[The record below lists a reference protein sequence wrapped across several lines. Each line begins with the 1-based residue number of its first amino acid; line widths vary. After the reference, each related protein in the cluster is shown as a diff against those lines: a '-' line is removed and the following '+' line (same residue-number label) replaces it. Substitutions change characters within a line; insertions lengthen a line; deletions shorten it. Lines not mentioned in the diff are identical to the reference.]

1 MNTEILIA
9 GAGPTGLTLAL
20 RLARMG
26 VAFRIIEASSGPGQ
40 ASRAMVV
47 QARTLEFYQ
56 QLGLADELIE
66 RGIRIDSIHYS
77 EEGRDIASLSWGDA
91 GKDLTPY
98 PFVLSFPQD
107 DHEHFLVEQL
117 KKLGVEVEWGVA
129 LQRFEQQ
136 AEHVVATLSRG
147 GVEEVCQARYL
158 CGCEGARSVVRKQL
172 QVGFP
177 GGTYNQLFYVA
188 DVALE
193 GPASTNVYL
202 HAGKH
207 NMVLMAP
214 VRSSGMQRLIGI
226 VPPELDGHEGLTFE
240 DLRPGAEAMLGV
252 TVGKA
257 NWLSTYRVHH
267 RVAEHFRVGRA
278 FLLGDAGHLHS
289 PAGGQGMNTGI
300 GDAVNLA
307 WKLADVIQ
315 GRAPETLLDTY
326 ETERIAFARKLVETT
341 DKAFE
346 GMVGEGWRSKFLRN
360 WMLPHLAPVLSH
372 FNGFRKT
379 LFQTLSQ
386 TRIKYRDSTISEGHV
401 GDLHGGDRMPW
412 TGDNFGHAATLNWHV
427 QVFGEASA
435 DFEREA
441 GRAGIPVLGFPYS
454 ALAKSN
460 GVKAHVAYLV
470 RPDSHI
476 ALVMEHQDPDVLLG
490 FLQRHGLTLAQSG
503 AGVSSA

>member
-1 MNTEILIA
+1 MKSTDILIA
-9 GAGPTGLTLAL
+9 GAGPTGLSLAL

-26 VAFRIIEASSGPGQ
+26 VGFRIIDTNSGPGQ

-56 QLGLADELIE
+56 QLGLAEQMIE
-66 RGIRIDSIHYS
+66 RGIKIDSIHYS
-77 EEGRDIASLSWGDA
+77 EEGKDIASLHWGDA
-91 GKDLTPY
+91 GKDITPY

-117 KKLGVEVEWGVA
+117 RALGVEVERGVS
-129 LQRFEQQ
+129 LQRFEQHWD
-136 AEHVVATLSRG
+136 HVRVTLSRD
-147 GVEEVCQARYL
+147 GVEEVCEARYI
-158 CGCEGARSVVRKQL
+158 CGCEGAHSVVRKQL

-177 GGTYNQLFYVA
+177 GGTYSQLFYVA
-188 DVALE
+188 DVSVT
-193 GPASTNVYL
+193 GPPSTNVYL
-202 HAGKH
+202 HSAKH
-207 NMVLMAP
+207 NLVFMAP

-226 VPPELDGHEGLTFE
+226 VPPELEGHEGLTFE
-240 DLRPGAEAMLGV
+240 DLRPSVEAMLGI

-267 RVAEHFRVGRA
+267 RVAEHLRVNRA

-307 WKLADVIQ
+307 WKLADVVQ
-315 GRAPETLLDTY
+315 GRASEDLLDTY
-326 ETERIAFARKLVETT
+326 ETERIAFAHKLVETT

-360 WMLPHLAPVLSH
+360 WMMPHLAPALSH
-372 FNGFRKT
+372 LESFRRS

-386 TRIKYRDSTISEGHV
+386 TRIKYRDSAISEGHA

-412 TGDNFGHAATLNWHV
+412 TGDNFGHEFSLDWHV
-427 QVFGEASA
+427 QHFGETSA
-435 DFEREA
+435 DFAREA
-441 GRAGIPVLGFPYS
+441 ERLGLPVVNLPFTKRAKI
-454 ALAKSN
+454 N
-460 GVKAHVAYLV
+460 GVSERAVYLV
-470 RPDSHI
+470 RPDGHI
-476 ALVMEHQDPDVLLG
+476 ALVLAHQDPDALSG
-490 FLQRHGLTLAQSG
+490 FLSRIGLTLA
-503 AGVSSA
+503 

>member
-1 MNTEILIA
+1 MNTDILIA

-26 VAFRIIEASSGPGQ
+26 VAFRIIEANSGPGQ

-56 QLGLADELIE
+56 QLGLAEQLIE

-77 EEGRDIASLSWGDA
+77 EEGRDVASLSWGDA
-91 GKDLTPY
+91 GRDITPY

-117 KKLGVEVEWGVA
+117 AKLGVEVEWGVS
-129 LQRFEQQ
+129 LLRFEQQ
-136 AEHVVATLSRG
+136 TDRVEVTLSRG

-172 QVGFP
+172 QVEFP

-188 DVALE
+188 DVALA
-193 GPASTNVYL
+193 GPASTHVYL

-226 VPPELDGHEGLTFE
+226 VPPELEGHQGLTFE
-240 DLRPGAEAMLGV
+240 DLRSGAEAMLGV
-252 TVGKA
+252 RVGKA

-267 RVAEHFRVGRA
+267 RVAEHLRVGRA

-315 GRAPETLLDTY
+315 GRADEALLDTY

-346 GMVGEGWRSKFLRN
+346 GMVGEGWRSQFLRN

-372 FNGFRKT
+372 FDSFRKS

-386 TRIKYRDSTISEGHV
+386 TRIKYRDSAISEGHA
-401 GDLHGGDRMPW
+401 GELHGGDRMPW
-412 TGDNFGHAATLNWHV
+412 SGDNFAHQSSLSWHI
-427 QVFGEASA
+427 QIFGEANPQLQ
-435 DFEREA
+435 REA
-441 GRAGIPVLGFPYS
+441 QRLGVAVRTFAFTQRAKTNAIRQG
-454 ALAKSN
+454 A
-460 GVKAHVAYLV
+460 AYLV
-470 RPDSHI
+470 RPDGHI
-476 ALVMEHQDPDVLLG
+476 ALPMEHQDPSVLTA
-490 FLQRHGLTLAQSG
+490 FCKRNGLSLA
-503 AGVSSA
+503 

>member
-1 MNTEILIA
+1 MNTDILIA

-26 VAFRIIEASSGPGQ
+26 VRFRIIEASSGPGQ

-47 QARTLEFYQ
+47 QARTMEFYQ
-56 QLGLADELIE
+56 QLGLADDLIE

-91 GKDLTPY
+91 GKDITPY

-129 LQRFEQQ
+129 LERFEQ
-136 AEHVVATLSRG
+136 HPDGVDITLNRG
-147 GVEEVCQARYL
+147 GVEERCQARYL

-252 TVGKA
+252 KVGKA

-267 RVAEHFRVGRA
+267 RVAEHFHVGRA

-315 GRAPETLLDTY
+315 GRASESLLDTY

-360 WMLPHLAPVLSH
+360 WMLPHLAPLLSH
-372 FNGFRKT
+372 FDTFRKS

-386 TRIKYRDSTISEGHV
+386 TRIKYRDSAISEGHV

-412 TGDNFGHAATLNWHV
+412 TGDNFGHPSSLKWHL
-427 QVFGEASA
+427 QIFGETNP

-441 GRAGIPVLGFPYS
+441 DRLGLPVLELPMS
-454 ALAKSN
+454 SLAKSN
-460 GVKAHVAYLV
+460 GVKEKAAYLV

-476 ALVMEHQDPDVLLG
+476 ALPMEHQDCSVLSA
-490 FLQRHGLTLAQSG
+490 FLQRNDLKL
-503 AGVSSA
+503 V

>member
-1 MNTEILIA
+1 MNNDILIA

-20 RLARMG
+20 RLAHLG
-26 VAFRIIEASSGPGQ
+26 VRFRIIEASAGPGQ

-56 QLGLADELIE
+56 QLGLADKLIE
-66 RGIRIDSIHYS
+66 QGIKIDSIHYS

-91 GKDLTPY
+91 GKEITPY

-107 DHEHFLVEQL
+107 DHEHFLVGEL
-117 KKLGVEVEWGVA
+117 RKLGIEVEWGVA
-129 LQRFEQQ
+129 LKGFEQ
-136 AEHVVATLSRG
+136 HPDHISATVSRD
-147 GVEEVCQARYL
+147 GVEEVFEASYL

-188 DVALE
+188 DVAIE
-193 GPASTNVYL
+193 GPPSTNVYL
-202 HAGKH
+202 HAAKH

-226 VPPELDGHEGLTFE
+226 VPPELEGQEGLTFE
-240 DLRPGAEAMLGV
+240 NLRPGAEAMLGIK
-252 TVGKA
+252 VGKA

-267 RVAEHFRVGRA
+267 RVAEHFKVGRA

-307 WKLADVIQ
+307 WKLADVLQ
-315 GRAPETLLDTY
+315 GRATPSLLDTY
-326 ETERIAFARKLVETT
+326 EAERIAFARKLVETT

-372 FNGFRKT
+372 FDNFRKS

-386 TRIKYRDSTISEGHV
+386 TRIKYRDSAISEGHV
-401 GDLHGGDRMPW
+401 GALYGGDRMPW
-412 TGDNFGHAATLNWHV
+412 TGDNFGHASTMRWHIQIFQHPNPDLEV
-427 QVFGEASA
+427 EAS
-435 DFEREA
+435 R
-441 GRAGIPVLGFPYS
+441 LGLPICQFPFS
-454 ALAKSN
+454 SLAKTN
-460 GVKAHVAYLV
+460 GVKEEAAYLV
-470 RPDSHI
+470 RPDCHI
-476 ALVMEHQDPDVLLG
+476 ALPMEHQNPYLLSE
-490 FLQRHGLTLAQSG
+490 FLKRNGINLKR
-503 AGVSSA
+503 